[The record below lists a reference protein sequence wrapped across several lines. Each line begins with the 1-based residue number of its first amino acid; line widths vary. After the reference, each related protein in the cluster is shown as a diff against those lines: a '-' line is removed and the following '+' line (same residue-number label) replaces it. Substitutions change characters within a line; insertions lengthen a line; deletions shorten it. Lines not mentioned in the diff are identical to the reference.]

1 MMRAWL
7 TISLHDSSPLTGISI
22 LNGVLVHPVDDR
34 RALAFCGCHHRVH
47 IRGHRIEEQDLVS
60 FHGEQYRPY
69 QTQVPMIV
77 PGLKLPSSDDK
88 AKSAEQA

>member
-1 MMRAWL
+1 MALWFTPSM
-7 TISLHDSSPLTGISI
+7 TGPGTCFLRLPPPGTYSWASH
-22 LNGVLVHPVDDR
+22 LR
-34 RALAFCGCHHRVH
+34 
-47 IRGHRIEEQDLVS
+47 QDLVS
-60 FHGEQYRPY
+60 FYGEQYRRY

>member
-1 MMRAWL
+1 V
-7 TISLHDSSPLTGISI
+7 GI
-22 LNGVLVHPVDDR
+22 
-34 RALAFCGCHHRVH
+34 AFD
-47 IRGHRIEEQDLVS
+47 EQDLVS
-60 FHGEQYRPY
+60 FHGEQYRRY